1 MRSTASSGAHS
12 VWSDERIEMTRASVI
27 GCIALIVAL
36 LPAGAALG
44 KPAQSAFNA
53 TPREGELWLY
63 NKYWTLADV
72 ECIGAGGAVLPG
84 RFPKL
89 ACVARD
95 TRAVTQALLL
105 RPIGYRKFSMKYIW
119 RYG

>member
-1 MRSTASSGAHS
+1 MRRVT
-12 VWSDERIEMTRASVI
+12 VI
-27 GCIALIVAL
+27 GCVALIAAL
-36 LPAGAALG
+36 LPASVAQG
-44 KPAQSAFNA
+44 KSTQSTFNA

-72 ECIGAGGAVLPG
+72 ECIGVGGAVLAG
-84 RFPKL
+84 RFLKL

-105 RPIGYRKFSMKYIW
+105 RPIGYRKFKMTYIF
-119 RYG
+119 RYR